1 MIKDQ
6 IDNLR
11 AWAIT
16 GVVIIHVTSYFMFVG
31 EFSYLPVLMAG
42 ADIYAHFA
50 VPLFVLISGLVL
62 GLKYSGDFSVK
73 EFYKKRIH
81 RIMIPYL
88 IWSAVYISI
97 SDYKGVS
104 NILFKLLSGS
114 GYYHLWY
121 FFLIIQLY
129 FLFPFIRKFLKNKS
143 IFIILILLILQ
154 TAFNQL
160 QYLEYG
166 LKYITVFL
174 ERFFLSHLFYFCL
187 GIWIADNIKKTE
199 NFLSKFSSS
208 AQFAMLMICILISY
222 KYSYSWLAHYNVSLG
237 IFKGSR
243 LVENIIL
250 PFAFVMT
257 FINLTYISDKIRSE
271 KITNLLNVLSKYSFG
286 IYLSHILILEY
297 LVQILNKTGI
307 TQENI
312 VFYFITFIGTMALSV
327 IFCYIIEKTILSK
340 PLLGINQAQKAT

>member
-6 IDNLR
+6 IDKLR
-11 AWAIT
+11 AWAII
-16 GVVIIHVTSYFMFVG
+16 GVVTIHVTSYFMFIS
-31 EFSYLPVLMAG
+31 EFSYLPIVMAG

-62 GLKYSGDFSVK
+62 GIKYSGDFSVK

-121 FFLIIQLY
+121 FFLIFQLY

-143 IFIILILLILQ
+143 IFIILILLVFQI
-154 TAFNQL
+154 AFNQL
-160 QYLEYG
+160 QYQEYG
-166 LKYITVFL
+166 SKYATVFF

-187 GIWIADNIKKTE
+187 GIWIADNIKKVE
-199 NFLSKFSSS
+199 VFLSKFSPS
-208 AQFAMLMICILISY
+208 AQIAMLIICIIISY
-222 KYSYSWLAHYNVSLG
+222 KYSYRWLDNSNDSDVFNL
-237 IFKGSR
+237 SR
-243 LVENIIL
+243 LLENIIL
-250 PFAFVMT
+250 PFIFIIT
-257 FINLTYISDKIRSE
+257 FINLTYISYKIKSDKIS
-271 KITNLLNVLSKYSFG
+271 NLLNVLSKYSFG
-286 IYLSHILILEY
+286 IYLSHVLFLKFI
-297 LVQILNKTGI
+297 VQILNKVSI
-307 TQENI
+307 TQDNI

-340 PLLGINQAQKAT
+340 PLLGINQA